1 MFKRVDSLV
10 KEMQDR
16 HNLNK
21 DIDLDT
27 SGIKEVLLRE
37 LEVFFMAVRKRP
49 GVSGAISEGGV
60 CWSEHLSKYVAN
72 IDDVARIRS
81 AGGLVI
87 YRPDELEEWADISMY
102 LKSSLRDA

>member
-10 KEMQDR
+10 KETQDR
-16 HNLNK
+16 HNWNK

-49 GVSGAISEGGV
+49 GVSVAQLVREEFVGAST
-60 CWSEHLSKYVAN
+60 
-72 IDDVARIRS
+72 
-81 AGGLVI
+81 
-87 YRPDELEEWADISMY
+87 
-102 LKSSLRDA
+102 